1 MRPPDC
7 IYGEDKPICLSC
19 FTGLYI
25 YSSRIL
31 VPGLPGIELINI
43 NNMKQEFNRVDNKIR
58 PAILKLDQLDD
69 AGCADLL
76 LTLQTK
82 DLTDDHLVCEVIG
95 FAAAAGSIRESLRI
109 GELKTLLA
117 LAVGNK
123 SATLEGC
130 NWIHHF
136 EHIDESRRRVYLCVE
151 SLINLHKTEMF
162 HHSLELMYGTE
173 TLYLAMDLLKRKQRF
188 FGLEE
193 SVAEISDTPRHE
205 HLPDADD

>member
-1 MRPPDC
+1 M
-7 IYGEDKPICLSC
+7 
-19 FTGLYI
+19 
-25 YSSRIL
+25 
-31 VPGLPGIELINI
+31 
-43 NNMKQEFNRVDNKIR
+43 DNKIR
-58 PAILKLDQLDD
+58 PAILRLNQLDD

-76 LTLQTK
+76 LTLQTMG
-82 DLTDDHLVCEVIG
+82 LPDDRPVCEIT
-95 FAAAAGSIRESLRI
+95 GSGSTCPSLSV

-123 SATLEGC
+123 TATLEGC
-130 NWIHHF
+130 DWIHHF

-193 SVAEISDTPRHE
+193 
-205 HLPDADD
+205 LGADKSESPVHTTV

>member
-1 MRPPDC
+1 
-7 IYGEDKPICLSC
+7 
-19 FTGLYI
+19 
-25 YSSRIL
+25 
-31 VPGLPGIELINI
+31 
-43 NNMKQEFNRVDNKIR
+43 MKQEFNRVDNKIR
-58 PAILKLDQLDD
+58 PAILSLNQLDD

-76 LTLQTK
+76 LTLQTMG
-82 DLTDDHLVCEVIG
+82 LPDDRPVCEIIG
-95 FAAAAGSIRESLRI
+95 SGSTCQSLSI

-123 SATLEGC
+123 TATLEGC
-130 NWIHHF
+130 DWIHHF
-136 EHIDESRRRVYLCVE
+136 EHIDESRRRVYLCVA

-193 SVAEISDTPRHE
+193 
-205 HLPDADD
+205 LGADRFASPVHTQQSEADQSRN